1 MFVSKIVDDICRCC
15 EFYADRMSTRVEG
28 LGDVQNIYENRF
40 EVTRE
45 WCLAINNIDYIR
57 QSLPPFVKVHLKCYT
72 HFTQIILFFFLFFVS
87 TQKEFK
93 VDEIIEKLGEYR
105 SSLEAD
111 RCRQTIKNVVD
122 NAIDT
127 ETNKILDLIQ
137 IVARK
142 MCPPMRKFLLEGAEL
157 LHQDSNSMDR
167 LMMYLEESLQTLN
180 NELNEVNFERM
191 LDAIW
196 IELSAIIYELIQTNL
211 NVSLP
216 SLPWHQV
223 SF

>member
-1 MFVSKIVDDICRCC
+1 M
-15 EFYADRMSTRVEG
+15 
-28 LGDVQNIYENRF
+28 
-40 EVTRE
+40 
-45 WCLAINNIDYIR
+45 
-57 QSLPPFVKVHLKCYT
+57 
-72 HFTQIILFFFLFFVS
+72 
-87 TQKEFK
+87 
-93 VDEIIEKLGEYR
+93 
-105 SSLEAD
+105 EAD
-111 RCRQTIKNVVD
+111 RCRQTVKNVVD

-167 LMMYLEESLQTLN
+167 LMMYLEESLATLN

-196 IELSAIIYELIQTNL
+196 NELSAIIYELIQINL
-211 NVSLP
+211 NVSIYISYLVP
-216 SLPWHQV
+216 SFNLI
-223 SF
+223 FICII

>member
-1 MFVSKIVDDICRCC
+1 MTIECQLKFHNKLFI
-15 EFYADRMSTRVEG
+15 
-28 LGDVQNIYENRF
+28 
-40 EVTRE
+40 
-45 WCLAINNIDYIR
+45 IN
-57 QSLPPFVKVHLKCYT
+57 LVG
-72 HFTQIILFFFLFFVS
+72 ILL
-87 TQKEFK
+87 QEFK
-93 VDEIIEKLGEYR
+93 LDEIIEKLGEYR

-111 RCRQTIKNVVD
+111 RCRETIKNVID

-127 ETNKILDLIQ
+127 ETNKILELID

-167 LMMYLEESLQTLN
+167 LMMYLEESLETLN

-196 IELSAIIYELIQTNL
+196 TELSAIIYELVQSNL
-211 NVSLP
+211 NVSVRTE
-216 SLPWHQV
+216 SNRKGC
-223 SF
+223 